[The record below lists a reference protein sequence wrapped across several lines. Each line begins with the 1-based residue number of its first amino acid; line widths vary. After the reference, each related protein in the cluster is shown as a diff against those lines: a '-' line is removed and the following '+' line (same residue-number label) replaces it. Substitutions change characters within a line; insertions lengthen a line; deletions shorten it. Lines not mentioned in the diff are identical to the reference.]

1 MEAMTIGVLY
11 LALLLLHE
19 LINAIVIIIVAAG
32 GILLVVSVVYG
43 VWDRIKG
50 RKKDHGEQ

>member
-1 MEAMTIGVLY
+1 MEVMTIGVLC

-19 LINAIVIIIVAAG
+19 LINVLIAAIVAAG

-43 VWDRIKG
+43 VWDRI
-50 RKKDHGEQ
+50 RSKKDYGEQ